1 MEISHQIW
9 VGMSLKSTSNNESQ
23 TCPAVSS
30 GAHMGQREVA
40 AIDRVG
46 GLWVWIQ
53 AGARD
58 KKQEV

>member
-1 MEISHQIW
+1 MP
-9 VGMSLKSTSNNESQ
+9 LKSTSNNESQ
-23 TCPAVSS
+23 TCPAVSP
-30 GAHMGQREVA
+30 GAQMGQGEIA
-40 AIDRVG
+40 AVDRVG